1 MDTFF
6 VSSIWSKA
14 AMELEITD
22 SMIIFSGV
30 IKWEVLPFCLGF
42 CCLCEYHELASLQ
55 AVRGGLP
62 RSCTAK
68 CGPWS

>member
-1 MDTFF
+1 MRHRHVLSLFLWLHMDTFF

-30 IKWEVLPFCLGF
+30 VKWEVLPFC
-42 CCLCEYHELASLQ
+42 
-55 AVRGGLP
+55 
-62 RSCTAK
+62 
-68 CGPWS
+68 

>member
-6 VSSIWSKA
+6 VSSVWSKA

-30 IKWEVLPFCLGF
+30 IKWEVLPFC
-42 CCLCEYHELASLQ
+42 
-55 AVRGGLP
+55 
-62 RSCTAK
+62 
-68 CGPWS
+68 